1 MGPYALVLIHISSS
15 SPFQLKTVCTNKE
28 GWIEEKGI
36 LCVLLHYE
44 GAEEEHAYA
53 CVG

>member
-1 MGPYALVLIHISSS
+1 MGPYALVLIHISGS
-15 SPFQLKTVCTNKE
+15 SPFRLKTVCTNKE